1 MRNQCQYLHMQT
13 RMPVKL
19 NQIKSH
25 FDPGYCRRRDKNV
38 LSTGTRTKVAAVDE
52 SSPPMTAIANGWNIR
67 EPTAGL
73 TATGIKAKIVVI
85 AVIRIGRRRME
96 AAVLR
101 ESDIV

>member
-1 MRNQCQYLHMQT
+1 MQT

-52 SSPPMTAIANGWNIR
+52 SSPPITVIANGWNMR
-67 EPTAGL
+67 EPTAGF
-73 TATGIKAKIVVI
+73 TATGIKAAIVAV
-85 AVIRIGRRRME
+85 AVIRIGRRRKE
-96 AAVLR
+96 PADC
-101 ESDIV
+101 SDSI